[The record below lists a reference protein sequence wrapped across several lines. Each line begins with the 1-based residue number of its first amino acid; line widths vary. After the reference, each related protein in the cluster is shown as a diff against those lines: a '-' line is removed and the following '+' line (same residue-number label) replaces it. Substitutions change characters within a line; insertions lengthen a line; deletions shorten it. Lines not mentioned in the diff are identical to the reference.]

1 MSGVIVRAAGPGD
14 LAAVEALLRESQLPT
29 AGVDAPLD
37 GFMVAEH
44 DGMVVGVTGLEPCG
58 RHYGLLRSAAV
69 APAWRGRGVGSTLVE
84 RVIEEARA
92 RRLRALFLLTTTAA
106 DYFPA
111 FGFEV
116 VARAAVPSE
125 VQATAEFTT
134 ACPAS
139 ATAMTRVFPDG

>member
-1 MSGVIVRAAGPGD
+1 MSGFIVRAAGPGD
-14 LAAVEALLRESQLPT
+14 LAAVEALLLESQLPT
-29 AGVDAPLD
+29 AGVDASLE

-44 DGMVVGVTGLEPCG
+44 DGAVVGVTGLEPCG

-69 APAWRGRGVGSTLVE
+69 APAWRGQGVGRTLVA
-84 RVIEEARA
+84 RVIEEARGQ
-92 RRLRALFLLTTTAA
+92 RLEALFLLTTTAA

-116 VARAAVPSE
+116 VARPAVPPE
-125 VQATAEFTT
+125 VRATVEFTT

-139 ATAMTRVFPDG
+139 AIVMAKVLRDG